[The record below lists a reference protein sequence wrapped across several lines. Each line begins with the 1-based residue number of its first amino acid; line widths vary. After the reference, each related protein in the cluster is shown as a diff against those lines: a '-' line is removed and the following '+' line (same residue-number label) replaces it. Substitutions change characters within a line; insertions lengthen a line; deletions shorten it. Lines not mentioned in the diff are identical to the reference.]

1 MKGLYRNELLKLIAQ
16 NSFKVILIIALAL
29 SLLAPGA
36 ILGLEGLFQVTV
48 ERWDDVEFYE
58 EMKNST
64 TDKVEKAWYSASID
78 SRVYFVE
85 HGYSNEDWI
94 YAEYFDE
101 YEEIARLICAY
112 RLIEEGTPYEQVTNW
127 FGADSGYTS
136 KYSAKPFTI
145 PGAWAPAVEGDEDG
159 EWIENPDFAPP
170 TKAQAKEYRLLLE
183 GEKEA
188 MEDKLMKVTIA
199 EYFTDRASESR
210 EKKAAV
216 EARLAAL
223 TEQLPGAKTPP
234 EIQGI
239 NYEIEKAKLEAKC
252 AEEVAQSYEEG
263 AKQGYDYTDW
273 HVSAGTAVRERIYQ
287 SLAGA
292 VVMGPAVYEY
302 EGHYDNTDN
311 GGDYDGYKKRQQT
324 AYEDAALALE
334 MLDYSLENDL
344 PVDGGTDD
352 RLGGKAGMFSAMGL
366 SVSVTTLFLIV
377 AAGMSV
383 AREHSD
389 GTIRLLL
396 IRPRTRGKILLS
408 KYLALLTYGGG
419 LLLVS
424 FLVQGVIFTLRSP
437 MELLGGS
444 AVCLFGGIV
453 QLPALLHLFWQMLLL
468 SAGAWVLMTVALFFS
483 VVTRRSALSILLPIL
498 VNAAAG
504 TVSLVTVFLIQSFPK
519 AGFLRYTI
527 LPYLDIEPFLHTPLD
542 GYLGGSAAL
551 FFGEVGNAAAGMC
564 FPAGFAQILLA
575 GALFTFFAFY
585 LFRRQQIK
593 S

>member
-112 RLIEEGTPYEQVTNW
+112 RLIEEGTPYEPGDELVRRGQRVHVEIQREALYHPRRV
-127 FGADSGYTS
+127 GA
-136 KYSAKPFTI
+136 
-145 PGAWAPAVEGDEDG
+145 AVEGDEDG

-352 RLGGKAGMFSAMGL
+352 RLGGKRGCFPHGAVRVGDDALSHRRGGNERGAGAFGRHDPSFADPSEDEREDPPFQISRPAHLRRRAAACFLSCAGGDLHPAQSYGAARRQRGL
-366 SVSVTTLFLIV
+366 SFRRDRAAACPPASVLAD
-377 AAGMSV
+377 AA
-383 AREHSD
+383 AF
-389 GTIRLLL
+389 
-396 IRPRTRGKILLS
+396 
-408 KYLALLTYGGG
+408 GGG
-419 LLLVS
+419 V
-424 FLVQGVIFTLRSP
+424 GADDR
-437 MELLGGS
+437 G
-444 AVCLFGGIV
+444 AVFFGGDKAVGAVDPAADPCERCGRDGISCDGV
-453 QLPALLHLFWQMLLL
+453 SDPVLPEGGLFALHDPSL
-468 SAGAWVLMTVALFFS
+468 S
-483 VVTRRSALSILLPIL
+483 
-498 VNAAAG
+498 
-504 TVSLVTVFLIQSFPK
+504 
-519 AGFLRYTI
+519 
-527 LPYLDIEPFLHTPLD
+527 
-542 GYLGGSAAL
+542 
-551 FFGEVGNAAAGMC
+551 
-564 FPAGFAQILLA
+564 
-575 GALFTFFAFY
+575 
-585 LFRRQQIK
+585 
-593 S
+593 

>member
-1 MKGLYRNELLKLIAQ
+1 
-16 NSFKVILIIALAL
+16 
-29 SLLAPGA
+29 
-36 ILGLEGLFQVTV
+36 
-48 ERWDDVEFYE
+48 
-58 EMKNST
+58 
-64 TDKVEKAWYSASID
+64 
-78 SRVYFVE
+78 
-85 HGYSNEDWI
+85 
-94 YAEYFDE
+94 
-101 YEEIARLICAY
+101 
-112 RLIEEGTPYEQVTNW
+112 
-127 FGADSGYTS
+127 
-136 KYSAKPFTI
+136 
-145 PGAWAPAVEGDEDG
+145 
-159 EWIENPDFAPP
+159 
-170 TKAQAKEYRLLLE
+170 
-183 GEKEA
+183 
-188 MEDKLMKVTIA
+188 MKVTIA

-344 PVDGGTDD
+344 PDGWRDGRPARRQGGDVFRHGAVRVGDD
-352 RLGGKAGMFSAMGL
+352 ALSHRRGGNERGAGAFGRHDPSFADP
-366 SVSVTTLFLIV
+366 SEDE
-377 AAGMSV
+377 
-383 AREHSD
+383 REDPPFQIS
-389 GTIRLLL
+389 
-396 IRPRTRGKILLS
+396 RPAHLRRR
-408 KYLALLTYGGG
+408 

-542 GYLGGSAAL
+542 GYLGGSARSFSARWGMLRRECASLRAL
-551 FFGEVGNAAAGMC
+551 HRSCLQALCSPSSPFISSAVSRSRAEDGAGEGFPTGRLRPSIKLKWGQSPGVSPRHKSFSADRLFDGKPCGRFFRSLCSLCGKFCGKLCESPCGSPSEILRGNFGNLCGKAIEKFCGN
-564 FPAGFAQILLA
+564 PAGI
-575 GALFTFFAFY
+575 
-585 LFRRQQIK
+585 R
-593 S
+593 